1 MPESRNLPEKEHR
14 LTAVMT
20 ASSTSL
26 DSERSTATSKQSA
39 ITAALASLAPLALD
53 VAYGLAR
60 KWLSGVASKSTVS
73 SDTAKT
79 EIPRHSAT
87 TAEGQSIE
95 STGHRRR
102 WRGGRV

>member
-1 MPESRNLPEKEHR
+1 MPESRNLPEKEHK
-14 LTAVMT
+14 LPAVIS
-20 ASSTSL
+20 ASSTPLHS
-26 DSERSTATSKQSA
+26 DRPTATSKRSA

-60 KWLSGVASKSTVS
+60 KWLSGVTSKSAVS
-73 SDTAKT
+73 SDTGKT
-79 EIPRHSAT
+79 EIPRHSVT

-102 WRGGRV
+102 WRGGRI

>member
-14 LTAVMT
+14 LPAIMS

-26 DSERSTATSKQSA
+26 DSDRSTAVSKRSA

-60 KWLSGVASKSTVS
+60 KWLSAVTSKSAVS
-73 SDTAKT
+73 SATGKR
-79 EIPRHSAT
+79 ESPRHSVT
-87 TAEGQSIE
+87 MPEGNSIE

-102 WRGGRV
+102 WHGGRV

>member
-1 MPESRNLPEKEHR
+1 
-14 LTAVMT
+14 
-20 ASSTSL
+20 L
-26 DSERSTATSKQSA
+26 DSDRSTAVSKRSA

-73 SDTAKT
+73 SDTGKT
-79 EIPRHSAT
+79 EIPRRSVT
-87 TAEGQSIE
+87 TPEGQSIE

-102 WRGGRV
+102 WRGGRI